1 MKIWQGQ
8 FSGESFCKLR
18 VLRIEM
24 CHNILIVIP
33 CSRLPKLHNLKE
45 LYVSKCNSVK
55 EVFQMKELVNRE
67 YQVETLPR
75 LTKMF
80 LEKLPLLTYLSG
92 LVQIFENL
100 HSLTVHGCGNLIYLV
115 TSSIAKTLVQLKE
128 LNIKQCKSVKE
139 IVKHEGGEEPYD
151 IVFSKLQRLR
161 LVNLQSLKWFCTTRC
176 IFKFPS
182 LEQFEVIRCPQ
193 MEFFCERVSST
204 PRVKEV
210 QIHHHVVEHLGC
222 DLNTIIHNIFLKK
235 VCILKFPNVVISLTL
250 FFTFAIL

>member
-8 FSGESFCKLR
+8 FSGESFCKLG
-18 VLRIEM
+18 VLKIKM
-24 CHNILIVIP
+24 CHNILVVIP

-45 LYVSKCNSVK
+45 LYVSECNSVK
-55 EVFQMKELVNRE
+55 EVFQMKELVNQE

-80 LEKLPLLTYLSG
+80 LEDLPLLTYLSG
-92 LVQIFENL
+92 FVQIFENL
-100 HSLTVHGCGNLIYLV
+100 HSLTVRGCGNLIYLV

-128 LNIKQCKSVKE
+128 LTIEQCRSMKE
-139 IVKHEGGEEPYD
+139 IVKHEGGEEPCA

-161 LVNLQSLKWFCTTRC
+161 LDNLQRLKCFCLTRY
-176 IFKFPS
+176 IFTFPS
-182 LEQFEVIRCPQ
+182 LEQLEVISCPQ
-193 MEFFCERVSST
+193 MEFFCEEVSST

-210 QIHHHVVEHLGC
+210 KTDIHVEEHLGC